1 MATAILLF
9 HIISGAIGLLS
20 GFASMVTRK
29 GSVIHRRAGNLFF
42 LAMSFMAIGGML
54 TGHIRGSVTGIF
66 VASLALYSVA
76 TAKLT
81 LERSE
86 GEIGRSEY
94 VALLYII
101 IAFSTTLAIGIGTD
115 KGLLVLKD
123 TTGEISSSGGWYFF
137 SFIALL
143 FASGDI
149 RLILGKGL
157 SGAKRIARHIGRMCF
172 TFFFSA
178 LSFFLGQQQIF
189 PEWVIETRLLYIP
202 ELLILFFTI
211 FWIYRVLSEKA
222 TLVLIKPNRF

>member
-1 MATAILLF
+1 MASAILFF
-9 HIISGAIGLLS
+9 HILFGAIGLLS

-29 GSVIHRRAGNLFF
+29 GSIIHRRAGNLFF

-54 TGHIRGSVTGIF
+54 TGYIRENTTGPF

-81 LERSE
+81 LERRE
-86 GEIGRSEY
+86 DETGRTEY
-94 VALLYII
+94 VALLYTL
-101 IAFSTTLAIGIGTD
+101 IAFMTILAMGIGIDSGI
-115 KGLLVLKD
+115 LVIKD
-123 TTGEISSSGGWYFF
+123 TAGEFFPAGGCYFW
-137 SFIALL
+137 SFIVLL

-149 RLILGKGL
+149 RLILRKGL

-189 PEWVIETRLLYIP
+189 PEWVIEARLLYIP
-202 ELLILFFTI
+202 ELLILVFTI

-222 TLVLIKPNRF
+222 TLLLKN